1 MSSISSNLSHIQ
13 MAIHQAESRANRPV
27 GSCQLIA
34 VSKTFSA
41 HDVQAC
47 FNAGQRLFGENRVQ
61 EGVAKHP
68 GVDASAEW
76 HLIGPLQRNKIRK
89 ALCVFSTLHAVDS
102 LKIAQAISATA
113 GEMGLK
119 PRVLLEV
126 NIGDES
132 TKHGMTPQEITDSW
146 QALTTLPHLLIVGLM
161 CIPPIAE
168 DPEGSRPYFRAL
180 RELRDD
186 LQARG
191 PIALPE
197 LSMGMS
203 QDFHIAIQEGAT
215 YVRVGTAIFG
225 GR

>member
-13 MAIHQAESRANRPV
+13 MSIRQAESLADRPV

-34 VSKTFSA
+34 VSKTFPA

-61 EGVAKHP
+61 EGITKQP
-68 GVDASAEW
+68 EVDAQAEW
-76 HLIGPLQRNKIRK
+76 HLIGPLQRNKVRK

-102 LKIAQAISATA
+102 LKIAQAISTTA
-113 GEMGLK
+113 GELK
-119 PRVLLEV
+119 LCPHVLLEV

-161 CIPPIAE
+161 CIPPIVE
-168 DPEGSRPYFRAL
+168 DPEQSRPHFRAL
-180 RELRDD
+180 RKLRDY
-186 LQARG
+186 LQASG
-191 PIALPE
+191 PISLPE

-203 QDFHIAIQEGAT
+203 HDFHIAIQEGAT
-215 YVRVGTAIFG
+215 YVRIGTAIFG